1 MTFTKYV
8 STLHSVQ
15 SETTIYSGSLPAF
28 PITLASNFLFLVS
41 RFFLPSFRPRFFSS
55 PSSCRGQPADR
66 PSRSTR
72 SAMAGPW
79 RAILRVAA
87 VLCALHVATA
97 QFEAPEFNIAVRKAD
112 IPFIKCDVCRKM
124 AEQLDQQVERAR
136 EKAEPKKCKTIQ
148 RACQDIMGEHD
159 TDIAE
164 RIFNDEP
171 SQSSL
176 QRHLCHD
183 LSKACSS
190 KPPPVPQDRE
200 PGENWQKK
208 DTSPPDYS
216 KMAKEMNIP
225 TSVMHDEVG
234 RSTTP
239 RITAPVHTCTHA
251 HRKEKDTSPPDY
263 SKMAKEMNIPTSV
276 MHDEVR
282 GGVMQHI
289 GVFKRQQE
297 KQAAGEA
304 KAAAGGGKKK
314 KKGSKK
320 GGASSKEEQMGEVYA
335 QAEEAAKGGKE
346 EIVKFVEKMTGK
358 KVPQD
363 EPETET
369 AGYDEL

>member
-1 MTFTKYV
+1 
-8 STLHSVQ
+8 
-15 SETTIYSGSLPAF
+15 
-28 PITLASNFLFLVS
+28 
-41 RFFLPSFRPRFFSS
+41 
-55 PSSCRGQPADR
+55 
-66 PSRSTR
+66 
-72 SAMAGPW
+72 MAGPW

-124 AEQLDQQVERAR
+124 AEQLDQQVERER
-136 EKAEPKKCKTIQ
+136 EKAEPKKVRVGGGRRMGWGKGDGGGEHEEDGECLSECKTIQ

-289 GVFKRQQE
+289 GVHWMHGCTDACTHALMHTCTHAHMRTCTH
-297 KQAAGEA
+297 AHMHTCAHA
-304 KAAAGGGKKK
+304 HMRTCTHAHMHTCAHAHMRTCTH
-314 KKGSKK
+314 
-320 GGASSKEEQMGEVYA
+320 AHMH
-335 QAEEAAKGGKE
+335 
-346 EIVKFVEKMTGK
+346 TGWS
-358 KVPQD
+358 
-363 EPETET
+363 T
-369 AGYDEL
+369 ARWLRR

>member
-1 MTFTKYV
+1 
-8 STLHSVQ
+8 
-15 SETTIYSGSLPAF
+15 
-28 PITLASNFLFLVS
+28 
-41 RFFLPSFRPRFFSS
+41 
-55 PSSCRGQPADR
+55 
-66 PSRSTR
+66 
-72 SAMAGPW
+72 MAGPW
-79 RAILRVAA
+79 RAIVRLAA
-87 VLCALHVATA
+87 VLCALHMAAA

-112 IPFIKCDVCRKM
+112 IPLIKCDVCRKM
-124 AEQLDQQVERAR
+124 AEQLDQQVERER
-136 EKAEPKKCKTIQ
+136 EKAEPKKVSELKVIEVAEKLCDVKSANGGWITRLDIVESGDLLKLIEHEEDGECLSECKTIQ

-183 LSKACSS
+183 ISKACSS

-225 TSVMHDEVG
+225 TSVMHDEAA
-234 RSTTP
+234 
-239 RITAPVHTCTHA
+239 I
-251 HRKEKDTSPPDY
+251 KDI
-263 SKMAKEMNIPTSV
+263 KMPKGMGMPE
-276 MHDEVR
+276 E
-282 GGVMQHI
+282 
-289 GVFKRQQE
+289 VFKRQQE

-314 KKGSKK
+314 KGSKK
-320 GGASSKEEQMGEVYA
+320 GGSSSKEEQMGEVYA

-358 KVPQD
+358 KVED
-363 EPETET
+363 KEPETET

>member
-136 EKAEPKKCKTIQ
+136 EKAEPKK
-148 RACQDIMGEHD
+148 
-159 TDIAE
+159 
-164 RIFNDEP
+164 
-171 SQSSL
+171 
-176 QRHLCHD
+176 
-183 LSKACSS
+183 
-190 KPPPVPQDRE
+190 DRE